1 MRNFLNSYEKVL
13 TYLAMGCTAMITCLT
28 TADAMGRYL
37 INRPIMGA
45 YEITQSYF
53 MVATVF
59 LGLCYAYR
67 EGAYIR
73 VSFFVD
79 HLPSQVN
86 IVLNYFVQIFTIL
99 LGLILLIGAVWQA
112 YRSIVGGVV
121 LGFLRIP
128 AWPPYVILCIGF
140 FSMNLVMVLDLWKIR
155 SGLSGLFKG
164 QSSEV

>member
-1 MRNFLNSYEKVL
+1 MQKLINSYEKGL
-13 TYLAMGCTAMITCLT
+13 TYLSIGCTAAITCLT

-37 INRPIMGA
+37 INRPILGA
-45 YEITQSYF
+45 YEVTEGYL
-53 MVATVF
+53 MATVVF

-79 HLPSQVN
+79 RLPSQVN

-128 AWPPYVILCIGF
+128 SWPPYVIVCIGLL
-140 FSMNLVMVLDLWKIR
+140 SMNFVMVLDLWKIR
-155 SGLSGLFKG
+155 SGRSGLFKG